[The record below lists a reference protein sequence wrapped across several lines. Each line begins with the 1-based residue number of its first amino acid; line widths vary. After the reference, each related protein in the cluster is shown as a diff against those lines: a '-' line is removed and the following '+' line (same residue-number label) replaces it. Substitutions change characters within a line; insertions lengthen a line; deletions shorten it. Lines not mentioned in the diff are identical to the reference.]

1 MRRTFVKMA
10 SSPSTLRAAEDRD
23 ATRRD
28 ASSVVRRLS
37 RMLGGRAARRV
48 VGASSGCGHVVGL
61 ARVVAAMSSS
71 MSMCSSSASLAQSWS
86 SGGGKSL
93 RSATT
98 RELRRMGD
106 ADGATVSSAAV
117 SRTPKRWRGKTFA
130 SFSSSS
136 SSTAFNGAFAD
147 ALAFARENPGAK
159 AVTTPEGRDV
169 TYGALMRAAGAL
181 AEELGAEM
189 RPGTRVGL
197 AATPG
202 AEYCVSAY
210 AAWSLGGVVV
220 PIASSHSD
228 EDAGYVM
235 KHSGMD
241 TVLVPPLADG
251 SRDED
256 TYEKYLRVK
265 ERFGLDA
272 SVRHVGA
279 VSSDDGA
286 SALSVNLQC
295 SAGPDDGALIIY
307 TSGTTGRP
315 KGALHTHRS
324 LGAQCAGLVQAWRW
338 DSSDRVVHALPLH
351 HIHGIVN
358 AWLCAHVAGATVEF
372 QRTFTPRGFWSR
384 LRDETKPA
392 VTVFMGV
399 PTMYVMLLR
408 TLHGNM
414 PAEARA
420 ECIEAASKLRL
431 TVSGSAACPLPI
443 LEEWRRVT
451 GRSLLERYGMTEIGM
466 ALSNP
471 YDESKHKPGY
481 VGIPLPGVQVKLSS
495 IDDDVPEAQVDDGEF
510 VEGPGELLVKG
521 DNLFSEYFDNPTA
534 TAESFDAD
542 GYFMTGD
549 VAAKSADGFWR
560 ILGRASVDILKVGG
574 YKVSALEIE
583 ARLLENPS
591 IAEVAVLGIP
601 DEAYGQRAVALV
613 VHALDTETGEPVN
626 LTEGDVIK
634 WARENLASK
643 MHLRRVKFVDK
654 MPRNA
659 MGKINKKDLQR
670 TVFKEFFEDA

>member
-1 MRRTFVKMA
+1 MLRERTARRVAEA
-10 SSPSTLRAAEDRD
+10 SSACVYA
-23 ATRRD
+23 
-28 ASSVVRRLS
+28 VRLS
-37 RMLGGRAARRV
+37 RAV
-48 VGASSGCGHVVGL
+48 SS
-61 ARVVAAMSSS
+61 MSSS
-71 MSMCSSSASLAQSWS
+71 TSMCSSSLAQTWS
-86 SGGGKSL
+86 SGGGKSA

-98 RELRRMGD
+98 GEIRRLG
-106 ADGATVSSAAV
+106 GGGNGAAV
-117 SRTPKRWRGKTFA
+117 SSSVMRRMPTRWRAKTFA
-130 SFSSSS
+130 SSASASAS
-136 SSTAFNGAFAD
+136 DGAFAD
-147 ALAFARENPGAK
+147 ALAFARENPGAR

-169 TYGALMRAAGAL
+169 TYGALMRVAGAL
-181 AEELGAEM
+181 AEELRAEV

-197 AATPG
+197 AASPG

-220 PIASSHSD
+220 PIASSHSE

-235 KHSGMD
+235 QHSGMD

-251 SRDED
+251 SRDEE
-256 TYEKYLRVK
+256 TFEKYSRVK
-265 ERFGLDA
+265 ERFGVDA
-272 SVRHVGA
+272 SVRHVDA

-286 SALSVNLQC
+286 SAPSVDLRC
-295 SAGPDDGALIIY
+295 GAVPDDGALIIY

-338 DSSDRVVHALPLH
+338 DSSDRIVHALPLH

-414 PAEARA
+414 PAETRA
-420 ECIEAASKLRL
+420 ECIDAASKLRL
-431 TVSGSAACPLPI
+431 TVSGSAACPVPI

-495 IDDDVPEAQVDDGEF
+495 IDDDVPEAQVDDEEF

-521 DNLFSEYFDNPTA
+521 DNLFAEYFDNPTA

-591 IAEVAVLGIP
+591 ISEVAVLGIP

-613 VHALDTETGEPVN
+613 VLALDTETGEPVN

-643 MHLRRVKFVDK
+643 MHLRRVKFVEK

-670 TVFKEFFEDA
+670 TVFKEFFEDT